1 MDTLYIN
8 NDHIVEVRGLKDASG
23 SYVAGAV
30 VQATLYENGTQTE
43 VAGVTWPVS
52 LAYQGTVGRYV
63 GELSRDVAV
72 VEGGRYQLKVTAE
85 SVGKRFEATRTVK
98 VKRRYS

>member
-1 MDTLYIN
+1 MDTLYVN
-8 NDHIVEVRGLKDASG
+8 NDHVVEVRGLKDSSG
-23 SYVAGAV
+23 SYIAGAV
-30 VQATLYENGTQTE
+30 VQATLYENATSTE

-52 LAYQGTVGRYV
+52 LVYQGAMGRYV
-63 GELSRDVAV
+63 GELSRDVEV

-85 SVGKRFEATRTVK
+85 SVGKRFEVTRTVK